1 MLPKLGRRI
10 TLLIEGYPR
19 KGFQLYSRMLKEGAS
34 GVCVSRLHP
43 DYVQQKFDVQ
53 ARTYWL
59 SSCKGKDV
67 LSPKQTGPIVKA
79 IRSAVAPETHTIV
92 FLDGIEYLLLYNDLA
107 KVESFLKD
115 LGRSLENTNAEVIVA
130 LDPLTMEQRD
140 LEALYEAVQHVT
152 IDDLEAML
160 PMSQPQQT
168 VATAPLS
175 AGQTV

>member
-1 MLPKLGRRI
+1 MIPKLGRRI

-43 DYVQQKFDVQ
+43 DYVQQKFDVH
-53 ARTYWL
+53 APTYWL

-67 LSPKQTGPIVKA
+67 LSPKQVTSVVKA
-79 IRSAVAPETHTIV
+79 IRSALDPDAPTVV

-107 KVESFLKD
+107 KVETFLKD
-115 LGRSLENTNAEVIVA
+115 LERSLENTNAEVVVA

-140 LEALYEAVQHVT
+140 LEAMYATVQHITV
-152 IDDLEAML
+152 DDLEAML
-160 PMSQPQQT
+160 PMPQPQQT
-168 VATAPLS
+168 VAAAPLS